1 MNTKF
6 KKTALE
12 DDAEIYQHG
21 TKSATKDDIKKLPP
35 KNVSLTFVTT
45 IWQNVL
51 WSLPLS
57 SASSLLYAQVSME
70 NNIPPY
76 FLSHSSMKST
86 FRIRMPFVMR

>member
-35 KNVSLTFVTT
+35 KKRIAYFCDYYLAKCLVVTYLPMNFLNASTLSFNINSSGNRVSC
-45 IWQNVL
+45 
-51 WSLPLS
+51 
-57 SASSLLYAQVSME
+57 
-70 NNIPPY
+70 NN
-76 FLSHSSMKST
+76 S
-86 FRIRMPFVMR
+86 

>member
-45 IWQNVL
+45 IWQN
-51 WSLPLS
+51 SL
-57 SASSLLYAQVSME
+57 
-70 NNIPPY
+70 
-76 FLSHSSMKST
+76 
-86 FRIRMPFVMR
+86 